1 MITLQSGQTVEDDR
15 VEDISGDRDSREEV
29 SEAEGSGVEMVL
41 LPHYQVQ
48 RGRVLSRHISKG

>member
-1 MITLQSGQTVEDDR
+1 MITLQSGQT